1 MVFSSAP
8 FLFFFLPAVWLLCRL
23 IPGLRGKNLLLIAA
37 SLLFYTAGQAV
48 YLPLLLLCVLS
59 SYFFGRLLMREGT
72 HRKIIAAIAVCTSLA
87 ILAIFK
93 YLDFAIA
100 SINSLLGL
108 TLPQL
113 GLVLPVGISF
123 YTFHSLSYILDVY
136 RVPAKGTRSFSKML
150 LYISFFPQLVAGP
163 IIKYH
168 DVADQIDRRNTTP
181 ENVVSGIAR
190 FIRGLSKK
198 LLLANTA
205 GAAADQIFS
214 LEPSMLNLPI
224 AWLGAVCYTLQIF
237 FDFSGYSDMALGLAK
252 MFGFTFQENFDR
264 PYTSASLREFWR
276 RWHISLSSWFRD
288 YLYIPLGGNR
298 KGVWYTRLN
307 LLLVFFCTGLWHGA
321 NWTFVLWGLWH
332 GLFLILETGEHF
344 PLRRERVGILAHIYT
359 MLVVILGFVLFR
371 AESLSAAWQMFI
383 PMFTGFA
390 FIPEHS
396 LLLRQLLTP
405 VTATVL
411 IVSMLLALHV
421 PQRLLQRLRGTRI
434 FQVCGTFGTAALF
447 LLDGLNLAASTYNPF
462 IYFQF

>member
-1 MVFSSAP
+1 MVFSSAS
-8 FLFFFLPAVWLLCRL
+8 FLFVFLPVTWLLCRL
-23 IPGLRGKNLLLIAA
+23 MPGLKGKNLLLIIV
-37 SLLFYTAGQAV
+37 SLLFYSAGQAV
-48 YLPLLLLCVLS
+48 YLPLLLLGVLN
-59 SYFFGRLLMREGT
+59 SYFFGRLLMREGAN
-72 HRKIIAAIAVCTSLA
+72 RKTIVTIAVCISLG
-87 ILAIFK
+87 ILMIFK
-93 YLDFAIA
+93 YLDFALA
-100 SINSLLGL
+100 SINSLLGV
-108 TLPQL
+108 TLPL
-113 GLVLPVGISF
+113 PGLALPVGISF

-136 RVPAKGTRSFSKML
+136 RDPAQGTRSFSKML

-163 IIKYH
+163 IVKYH
-168 DVADQIDRRNTTP
+168 DVTDQIDRRIIRR
-181 ENVVSGIAR
+181 EDVVSGIAR

-205 GAAADQIFS
+205 GAVADQIFAM
-214 LEPSMLNLPI
+214 EPSMLNLPL

-298 KGVWYTRLN
+298 KGVWRTRLN

-321 NWTFVLWGLWH
+321 NWTFILWGLWH
-332 GLFLILETGEHF
+332 GLFLMLETSRKF
-344 PLRRERVGILAHIYT
+344 PLSKERVGNLAHLYT

-371 AESLSAAWQMFI
+371 AENLTAAWQMLV
-383 PMFTGFA
+383 PMFTGFSYN
-390 FIPEHS
+390 PEHS

-411 IVSMLLALHV
+411 IASVLLALHM
-421 PQRLLQRLRGTRI
+421 PQRLLQRLRGTRF
-434 FQVCGTFGTAALF
+434 FQVSGAFGTVVLF
-447 LLDGLNLAASTYNPF
+447 LLDGLNLAGTTFNPF